1 MKFEDI
7 ERLVRLVAETGVAEV
22 EVKQAGV
29 QVRVSR
35 TPGVEAGAA
44 PPQVHVVPVGGAAP
58 APWPAAAAP
67 APAPQAAAAPQ
78 APAAAPATGAPE
90 AAAEEEDEELH
101 VITAQMVG
109 TFYRRP
115 NPEAEAYV
123 SEGDVIKKGQV
134 ICILE
139 AMKIL
144 NEIEAEISGTI
155 VKVLAEDAQP
165 VEYGEPL
172 FAVRPV

>member
-1 MKFEDI
+1 MKFDDI
-7 ERLVRLVAETGVAEV
+7 ERLVKLVAETGVAEV

-35 TPGVEAGAA
+35 TLAGEPAGAA
-44 PPQVHVVPVGGAAP
+44 PQVHVLPMGAHGGAPWP
-58 APWPAAAAP
+58 AGAEAAVPAAAAP
-67 APAPQAAAAPQ
+67 AAAATAAAAEP
-78 APAAAPATGAPE
+78 
-90 AAAEEEDEELH
+90 AAAEEDDEDLH
-101 VITAQMVG
+101 VITASMVG

-115 NPEAEAYV
+115 NPEADPYV

-144 NEIEAEISGTI
+144 NEIEAEISGTV
-155 VKVLAEDAQP
+155 VKVLAEDSQP

>member
-7 ERLVRLVAETGVAEV
+7 QRLVKLVAETGVAEV

-35 TPGVEAGAA
+35 TMAAEPGAA
-44 PPQVHVVPVGGAAP
+44 PQVHVLPMAAGAYPP
-58 APWPAAAAP
+58 AAAAAP
-67 APAPQAAAAPQ
+67 APA
-78 APAAAPATGAPE
+78 APAPPAASGSAPGTVPAT
-90 AAAEEEDEELH
+90 AAEAEEDENLH
-101 VITAQMVG
+101 VITASMVG

-115 NPEAEAYV
+115 NPESDPYV
-123 SEGDVIKKGQV
+123 TEGDVLKKGQV

-144 NEIEAEISGTI
+144 NEIEAEISGTV
-155 VKVLAEDAQP
+155 VKVFPEDAQP

-172 FAVRPV
+172 FAVRPL

>member
-1 MKFEDI
+1 VKFEDI
-7 ERLVRLVAETGVAEV
+7 ERLIKLVAETGVAEV

-35 TPGVEAGAA
+35 TLAGESSGM
-44 PPQVHVVPVGGAAP
+44 PPQVHVLPMGAPAG
-58 APWPAAAAP
+58 APWPAAAP
-67 APAPQAAAAPQ
+67 AAAAPDA
-78 APAAAPATGAPE
+78 APAAGTQ
-90 AAAEEEDEELH
+90 AAAPEEEDEDLH
-101 VITAQMVG
+101 VITAAMVG

-115 NPEAEAYV
+115 NPEADPYV

-144 NEIEAEISGTI
+144 NEIEAEVSGTV

-172 FAVRPV
+172 YAVRPV

>member
-7 ERLVRLVAETGVAEV
+7 ERLVKLVAETGVAEV

-35 TPGVEAGAA
+35 TLVGEPAA
-44 PPQVHVVPVGGAAP
+44 TAPQVHVLPMGSQGPGAWPAAAQAAP
-58 APWPAAAAP
+58 PAAAPTVQAAAAP
-67 APAPQAAAAPQ
+67 AP
-78 APAAAPATGAPE
+78 E
-90 AAAEEEDEELH
+90 EEEDLH
-101 VITAQMVG
+101 VITASMVG

-115 NPEAEAYV
+115 NPEADPYV

-144 NEIEAEISGTI
+144 NEIEAEVSGTV

>member
-35 TPGVEAGAA
+35 TLAPEPGAVG
-44 PPQVHVVPVGGAAP
+44 PPQVHVVPMGAPGAASWP
-58 APWPAAAAP
+58 ATAPQSIAAAAP
-67 APAPQAAAAPQ
+67 APVESS
-78 APAAAPATGAPE
+78 GAPE
-90 AAAEEEDEELH
+90 DAEGDEDLH
-101 VITAQMVG
+101 VITAAMVG

-115 NPEAEAYV
+115 NPEADPYAI
-123 SEGDVIKKGQV
+123 EGDVIKKGQV

-144 NEIEAEISGTI
+144 NEIEAEVSGMV

>member
-7 ERLVRLVAETGVAEV
+7 ERLIKLVAETGVAEV

-35 TPGVEAGAA
+35 TLADDSGGA
-44 PPQVHVVPVGGAAP
+44 PPQVHVLPMGAPGAV
-58 APWPAAAAP
+58 PWPASAPPAAP
-67 APAPQAAAAPQ
+67 GT
-78 APAAAPATGAPE
+78 APAAAQ
-90 AAAEEEDEELH
+90 AAAPEEEDEDLH
-101 VITAQMVG
+101 VITAAMVG

-115 NPEAEAYV
+115 NPEADPYV

-144 NEIEAEISGTI
+144 NEIEAEISGTV
-155 VKVLAEDAQP
+155 VKVFAEDAQP

-172 FAVRPV
+172 YAVRPV

>member
-1 MKFEDI
+1 VKFDDI
-7 ERLVRLVAETGVAEV
+7 ERLVKLVAETGVAEV

-35 TPGVEAGAA
+35 TLVGESAGAA
-44 PPQVHVVPVGGAAP
+44 PQVHILPMGAPGVGSWPSGGEAAHAAVP
-58 APWPAAAAP
+58 AP
-67 APAPQAAAAPQ
+67 APAAPAV
-78 APAAAPATGAPE
+78 APAAD
-90 AAAEEEDEELH
+90 EEDDEDLH
-101 VITAQMVG
+101 VVTASMVG

-115 NPEAEAYV
+115 NPEADPYA

-144 NEIEAEISGTI
+144 NEIEAEISGTV